1 MSEKSKTIGEIG
13 ENIVGKFF
21 LLLGWEG
28 ALSGQVLPCKKS
40 SKHAKVS
47 SKRGKR
53 NSHGIDYLYCYRSP
67 LESST
72 VKNAVISVKHSGN
85 PYENNPKATFKLHA
99 KDLIETLE
107 CYKHSE
113 LKKQQQELLGRTT
126 KSRDSG
132 VLFWLSSSDD
142 TYDDVVSQVAN
153 SRFDTDCN
161 FESFHV
167 VDNHRIKF
175 IYDTMAF
182 LIKKYSATRLNYY
195 YPETSLS
202 YVDKSISRF
211 GKVCPLEFLTS
222 PLIPLIIRAKSEH
235 DQDIFCLSSI
245 ENFAQDSLRR
255 LIQAAK
261 EYTQD
266 MSCQLLFLFPNYVES
281 NPNHGDAVKKAA
293 TGFESNIY
301 GRITVASYRPDYRS
315 MNSE

>member
-1 MSEKSKTIGEIG
+1 MGEKSKKIGEIG
-13 ENIVGKFF
+13 ENIVGNFF
-21 LLLGWEG
+21 SLLGWEG

-40 SKHAKVS
+40 SKHAREG
-47 SKRGKR
+47 SKSGKR
-53 NSHGIDYLYCYRSP
+53 ESHGIDYLYCYRSP
-67 LESST
+67 LEGST
-72 VKNAVISVKHSGN
+72 AESAVVSVKHSGN
-85 PYENNPKATFKLHA
+85 PYENNPKTTFKSHA
-99 KDLIETLE
+99 KDLAETLE

-113 LKKQQQELLGRTT
+113 LKKQQHELLGRTT

-142 TYDDVVSQVAN
+142 TYDDVVSKVAN
-153 SRFDTDCN
+153 SRLEQDWN

-167 VDNHRIKF
+167 VDNHRIGF
-175 IYDTMAF
+175 IYDTIRF
-182 LIKKYSATRLNYY
+182 LRQEYDLARLHYY

-222 PLIPLIIRAKSEH
+222 PLIPLIIRAQSEH

-245 ENFAQDSLRR
+245 EGFAQDSLRR

-266 MSCQLLFLFPNYVES
+266 MSCKLLFLFPNYVES
-281 NPNHGDAVKKAA
+281 NHGDAVKRAA
-293 TGFESNIY
+293 TGFESDIHS
-301 GRITVASYRPDYRS
+301 RIKVASYRPNYRS
-315 MNSE
+315 LNNG